1 MLEQTV
7 LAVGGFEGLDGLVV
21 IVRPGGGSMVLSGW
35 SSLDVSP
42 PRLLGSH
49 MVPVAKQVPLWFWR
63 TSTPTRLLE
72 MGFMVRTV
80 DGSMGFLVPCHRGA
94 STLDH

>member
-35 SSLDVSP
+35 SSLDVLP

-49 MVPVAKQVPLWFWR
+49 MVPLESRCRCPSGEPQRP
-63 TSTPTRLLE
+63 RLLE

>member
-35 SSLDVSP
+35 SWLDVLP

-49 MVPVAKQVPLWFWR
+49 MVPPESRWLLSFWR
-63 TSTPTRLLE
+63 TSTSTGLLE
-72 MGFMVRTV
+72 MGFIVRTV